1 MEVEDGGGGMEVE
14 GWRWRD
20 GGGGW
25 RWRDGGG
32 GIEVEGWRWRDG
44 GGGME
49 VEVEGWRWREGVGIL
64 TVTRKSCTNSN
75 ILLVANCVVSLW
87 TVEGGRDGVEG
98 GRDGV
103 EGGRDGVEGG
113 RDGVE
118 GGRDGVE
125 GGRDVKGMVWGR
137 AMRRTMEGRKQVCK
151 VEVGG
156 RGENSMDGCAN
167 DGGK

>member
-1 MEVEDGGGGMEVE
+1 ME

-25 RWRDGGG
+25 RWR
-32 GIEVEGWRWRDG
+32 
-44 GGGME
+44 
-49 VEVEGWRWREGVGIL
+49 EGVGIL
-64 TVTRKSCTNSN
+64 SVTRKSCTNSN

-87 TVEGGRDGVEG
+87 T
-98 GRDGV
+98 
-103 EGGRDGVEGG
+103 
-113 RDGVE
+113 VE

-156 RGENSMDGCAN
+156 RGENSIDGCAN